1 MCTID
6 WVIGEEEESV
16 TGEEEEY
23 AVKVQE
29 VEEDREKD
37 QFRSVLSTLTWLQ
50 PDSPVMNFTVG
61 CRSNLFCRI
70 FGPMQWS
77 FV

>member
-1 MCTID
+1 MSQVECSPVCTIY

-16 TGEEEEY
+16 TGGEEEY

-37 QFRSVLSTLTWLQ
+37 QFTSVLSTLTWLQ
-50 PDSPVMNFTVG
+50 SESPVVNFTVG
-61 CRSNLFCRI
+61 CR
-70 FGPMQWS
+70 
-77 FV
+77 

>member
-23 AVKVQE
+23 EVKVQD

-37 QFRSVLSTLTWLQ
+37 QFASVLSTLTWLQ
-50 PDSPVMNFTVG
+50 PESPVMNFSVG
-61 CRSNLFCRI
+61 CR
-70 FGPMQWS
+70 
-77 FV
+77 

>member
-1 MCTID
+1 MSQVECSPLCTID

-23 AVKVQE
+23 EVKVQD

-37 QFRSVLSTLTWLQ
+37 QFASVLSTLTWLQ
-50 PDSPVMNFTVG
+50 PESPVMNFSVG
-61 CRSNLFCRI
+61 CR
-70 FGPMQWS
+70 
-77 FV
+77 

>member
-1 MCTID
+1 MSQVECSPLCTID

-37 QFRSVLSTLTWLQ
+37 QFTSVLSTLTWLQ
-50 PDSPVMNFTVG
+50 PESPVVNFTVG
-61 CRSNLFCRI
+61 CR
-70 FGPMQWS
+70 
-77 FV
+77 

>member
-1 MCTID
+1 MSQVECSPVCTID
-6 WVIGEEEESV
+6 WVIGEEEERV

-37 QFRSVLSTLTWLQ
+37 QFTSVLSTLTWLQ
-50 PDSPVMNFTVG
+50 PESPVVNFTVS
-61 CRSNLFCRI
+61 CR
-70 FGPMQWS
+70 
-77 FV
+77 

>member
-1 MCTID
+1 MSQVECSPVCTID

-29 VEEDREKD
+29 VEEDRDKD
-37 QFRSVLSTLTWLQ
+37 QFSSVLSTLTLLQ
-50 PDSPVMNFTVG
+50 PESPVMNFTVG
-61 CRSNLFCRI
+61 CR
-70 FGPMQWS
+70 
-77 FV
+77 

>member
-6 WVIGEEEESV
+6 WVIGEEKESV

-29 VEEDREKD
+29 VKEDREKD
-37 QFRSVLSTLTWLQ
+37 QFTSVLSTLTWLQ
-50 PDSPVMNFTVG
+50 PESPVVNVTVG
-61 CRSNLFCRI
+61 CR
-70 FGPMQWS
+70 
-77 FV
+77 